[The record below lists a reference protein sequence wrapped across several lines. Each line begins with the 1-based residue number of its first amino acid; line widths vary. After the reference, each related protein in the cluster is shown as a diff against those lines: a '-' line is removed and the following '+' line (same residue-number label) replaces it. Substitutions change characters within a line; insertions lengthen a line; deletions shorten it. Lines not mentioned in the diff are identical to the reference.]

1 MYRTSVLIL
10 HQHITLHNHLFSIF
24 EISPKA
30 KQAIIHSLKKI
41 LKLGKKFYTQA
52 YECMVNNFFFN
63 QQGTLQNVLYYW
75 HSNHDALTLC
85 NIRFMDMPAKQL

>member
-52 YECMVNNFFFN
+52 YECMVNNFFLIN
-63 QQGTLQNVLYYW
+63 KALYKMSYITGIVTMM
-75 HSNHDALTLC
+75 H
-85 NIRFMDMPAKQL
+85 